1 MKRLR
6 RPKTP
11 HTIHEFAAML
21 NDPQNTNYAS
31 TLQIIPSTFFQQE
44 LIVNGIS
51 VAVVFA
57 NIDAIHR
64 YCEELASVELV
75 GVDATYE

>member
-11 HTIHEFAAML
+11 QTIHELTAML
-21 NDPQNTNYAS
+21 NDPQNANFAS
-31 TLQIIPSTFFQQE
+31 TFQIIPSTFFQQE

-51 VAVVFA
+51 VAVAFA
-57 NIDAIHR
+57 NIDAIYR
-64 YCEELASVELV
+64 YREELASVEL
-75 GVDATYE
+75 EE

>member
-6 RPKTP
+6 RPKTTQ
-11 HTIHEFAAML
+11 TIYELAAML
-21 NDPQNTNYAS
+21 NDPQNANYAS

-44 LIVNGIS
+44 LVVNGIS

-64 YCEELASVELV
+64 YREDISFSRAGWSRRHI
-75 GVDATYE
+75 